1 MFYKIV
7 KGNTIVD
14 ATQVLSYVRQNLIN
28 KVIIACSPE
37 IANGIV
43 SSDGSV
49 IWHLEGQPQFLE
61 GSFESVKV
69 VEITE
74 SEYNT
79 IIEVLGNGEEAEN
92 AEDNEAIRAPL
103 SNTEVLEKIE
113 SLQNQVD
120 TLTAKNTQLQEELKA
135 LRGKNG

>member
-14 ATQVLSYVRQNLIN
+14 ATQVLSFVRQNLRN
-28 KVIIACSPE
+28 KVIIACEPE
-37 IANGIV
+37 VANGIV

-49 IWHLEGQPQFLE
+49 VWHLEDQPQFIE
-61 GSFESVKV
+61 GTFESVKA

-74 SEYNT
+74 DEYNT
-79 IIEVLGNGEEAEN
+79 IMEVLGDGKEIEDAEN
-92 AEDNEAIRAPL
+92 KEEIRAPL

-120 TLTAKNTQLQEELKA
+120 TLTAKNTQLEEELKA
-135 LRGKNG
+135 LRG